1 MTCCLDRVAR
11 RAHHRGMAD
20 EQGIPPDDAE
30 QGTAADDA
38 EQLPDGA
45 TTGVVVRPYPAGGSV
60 TRRLQSRTVALRAA
74 LAPIARNPVVVGAGA
89 AAATVAVRVAVE
101 VARRALAGSGS
112 GSGRPV
118 ALEVSG
124 TIAHQVNVERH
135 VHVVQEVVHHVVHH
149 HVVHHVPGL
158 QPWRPPLGPPPG
170 H

>member
-45 TTGVVVRPYPAGGSV
+45 TTGVVVRPHPAGGSV

-74 LAPIARNPVVVGAGA
+74 LAPIARNPVVVGAGGGCD
-89 AAATVAVRVAVE
+89 
-101 VARRALAGSGS
+101 RRRP
-112 GSGRPV
+112 GRGRGR
-118 ALEVSG
+118 A
-124 TIAHQVNVERH
+124 
-135 VHVVQEVVHHVVHH
+135 
-149 HVVHHVPGL
+149 PG
-158 QPWRPPLGPPPG
+158 PRRIRFRIRPPGRA
-170 H
+170 